1 MCMNRSRQGSN
12 YGVLNPYSPRSSV
25 EEVEVEGSGQNHIS
39 ATMTQSSPESS
50 AQSSLGS
57 SAQSSPE
64 SSAQSAPRSSAQT
77 SAERGIQSIF
87 L

>member
-1 MCMNRSRQGSN
+1 MCMNRSRQGSS

-50 AQSSLGS
+50 AQSSPES
-57 SAQSSPE
+57 SAQSSP
-64 SSAQSAPRSSAQT
+64 QTSAQT
-77 SAERGIQSIF
+77 SAEKGRQIF
-87 L
+87 LYKE

>member
-1 MCMNRSRQGSN
+1 MCMNRSRQGSS

-25 EEVEVEGSGQNHIS
+25 EEVEVGQSEQNHAS

-50 AQSSLGS
+50 AQSS
-57 SAQSSPE
+57 PE
-64 SSAQSAPRSSAQT
+64 SSAQI
-77 SAERGIQSIF
+77 SAERGRESRF

>member
-1 MCMNRSRQGSN
+1 MCMNRSRQGSS

-39 ATMTQSSPESS
+39 PTTSQSSPE
-50 AQSSLGS
+50 S

-64 SSAQSAPRSSAQT
+64 SSAQSSPKSSAQI
-77 SAERGIQSIF
+77 SAEKGRQSIF
-87 L
+87 V